1 MQVYKTFFK
10 IAKKYLSSC
19 LIYAFVFIA
28 VLIAMS
34 RIGSESANDR
44 FKADKV
50 SFAVIDNDNT
60 AASQALLDYLKDKH
74 RLVELDD
81 YSNEKLQDYM
91 YYEKIQYLLIIP
103 EGYEEKL
110 VNNEVKDLLSHS
122 MRTDSAKGYF
132 FNQDV
137 DAYLDCLRIYL
148 TGGCSLDEALSAA
161 KDSLATVSENTVN
174 SVSFDAK
181 KENIP
186 TGMAYYFQYLSYMLM
201 SGIVIAVS
209 PILISLHRNSLQ
221 ERLACSATT
230 PKKQGLAI
238 GLGCITYCLAVWLI
252 FMIIAVFMY
261 KPANMFSE
269 SGFMLM
275 LNSLVYTLC
284 VALITLIIGSFSL
297 ESNALNLIS
306 NILGLGASFLCGVF
320 VPMWYLSDK
329 VLMFSQFLPTYWY
342 MKNLNMISGASGQVF
357 SKASY
362 FNYLGI
368 EVLFI
373 LALTAVFLLVNTQ
386 RRKKT
391 I

>member
-10 IAKKYLSSC
+10 IAKKYLTSC

-28 VLIAMS
+28 ILIAMS
-34 RIGSESANDR
+34 RIGSESVNDR

-60 AASQALLDYLKDKH
+60 AASQALLDYLKNKH
-74 RLVELDD
+74 TLVELKD

-103 EGYEEKL
+103 QGYEEKL
-110 VNNEVKDLLSHS
+110 MNNDSKNLLSHS

-137 DAYLDCLRIYL
+137 DAYLDCLRLYL
-148 TGGCSLDEALSAA
+148 TADYSLDEALDAA
-161 KDSLATVSENTVN
+161 KDSLATVSETAVNT
-174 SVSFDAK
+174 VSFDTK

-209 PILISLHRNSLQ
+209 PILISFHRNSLQ
-221 ERLACSATT
+221 ERLACSSTT
-230 PKKQGLAI
+230 PGKQGLAI
-238 GLGCITYCLAVWLI
+238 GLGCVTYCLAVWLI

-269 SGFMLM
+269 PGFMLM
-275 LNSLVYTLC
+275 LNSLIYTLC
-284 VALITLIIGSFSL
+284 VTLITLIIGSFSL
-297 ESNALNLIS
+297 EPNALNLIS

-342 MKNLNMISGASGQVF
+342 MKNLNMISGASGQAF

-362 FNYLGI
+362 YNYLGI
-368 EVLFI
+368 EALFI
-373 LALTAVFLLVNTQ
+373 LALTAVFLLVNKQ
-386 RRKKT
+386 RRKKA

>member
-10 IAKKYLSSC
+10 IAKKYLTSC

-28 VLIAMS
+28 ILIAMS
-34 RIGSESANDR
+34 RIGSESVNDR

-60 AASQALLDYLKDKH
+60 VASQALLDYLKDKH
-74 RLVELDD
+74 TLVELKD

-103 EGYEEKL
+103 QGYEEKL
-110 VNNEVKDLLSHS
+110 MNNDSNDLLSHS

-137 DAYLDCLRIYL
+137 DAYLDCLRLYL
-148 TGGCSLDEALSAA
+148 TADYSLDEALDAA
-161 KDSLATVSENTVN
+161 KDSLATVSETAVNT
-174 SVSFDAK
+174 VSFDTK

-201 SGIVIAVS
+201 SGIIIAVS
-209 PILISLHRNSLQ
+209 PILISFHRNSLQ
-221 ERLACSATT
+221 ERLACSSTT
-230 PKKQGLAI
+230 PGKQGLAI
-238 GLGCITYCLAVWLI
+238 GLGCVTYCLAVWLI

-269 SGFMLM
+269 PGFMLM
-275 LNSLVYTLC
+275 LNSLIYTLC
-284 VALITLIIGSFSL
+284 VTLITLIIGSFSL
-297 ESNALNLIS
+297 EPNALNLIS
-306 NILGLGASFLCGVF
+306 NILGLGTSFLCGVF

-342 MKNLNMISGASGQVF
+342 MKNLNMISGASGQAF

-362 FNYLGI
+362 YNYLGI
-368 EVLFI
+368 EALFI
-373 LALTAVFLLVNTQ
+373 LALTAVFLLVNKQ
-386 RRKKT
+386 RRKKA

>member
-50 SFAVIDNDNT
+50 SFAVIDKDNT

-74 RLVELDD
+74 QLVELDD

-103 EGYEEKL
+103 EGYEDKL

-238 GLGCITYCLAVWLI
+238 GLG
-252 FMIIAVFMY
+252 
-261 KPANMFSE
+261 
-269 SGFMLM
+269 
-275 LNSLVYTLC
+275 
-284 VALITLIIGSFSL
+284 
-297 ESNALNLIS
+297 
-306 NILGLGASFLCGVF
+306 
-320 VPMWYLSDK
+320 
-329 VLMFSQFLPTYWY
+329 
-342 MKNLNMISGASGQVF
+342 
-357 SKASY
+357 
-362 FNYLGI
+362 
-368 EVLFI
+368 
-373 LALTAVFLLVNTQ
+373 
-386 RRKKT
+386 
-391 I
+391 

>member
-10 IAKKYLSSC
+10 ISKKYLTSC
-19 LIYAFVFIA
+19 LIYAFIFI
-28 VLIAMS
+28 VILIAMS
-34 RIGSESANDR
+34 RLGSQSTNDR

-60 AASQALLDYLKDKH
+60 AASHALLDYLQDKH
-74 RLVELDD
+74 TLVELDD
-81 YSNEKLQDYM
+81 YSNEKLQDAM

-110 VNNEVKDLLSHS
+110 MNNDTENILSHS

-137 DAYLDCLRIYL
+137 DAYLDCLKLYL
-148 TGGCSLDEALSAA
+148 TADFSLDEALDAA
-161 KDSLATVSENTVN
+161 KDSLATVSESAVS

-181 KENIP
+181 SDMLP
-186 TGMAYYFQYLSYMLM
+186 TGMAYYFQYLSYMLL

-209 PILISLHRNSLQ
+209 PILISFHRQNLQ
-221 ERLACSATT
+221 ERLACSSTT
-230 PKKQGLAI
+230 PRKQGLAI

-252 FMIIAVFMY
+252 FMLIAVFMY
-261 KPANMFSE
+261 KPANIFSE
-269 SGFMLM
+269 SGLMLM
-275 LNSLVYTLC
+275 LNSLIYTLC
-284 VALITLIIGSFSL
+284 VALVTLIIGSFNL
-297 ESNALNLIS
+297 EANALNLIS

-342 MKNLNMISGASGQVF
+342 MKNLNMISGASGEAF
-357 SKASY
+357 SKATY

-368 EVLFI
+368 EFLFI
-373 LALTAVFLLVNTQ
+373 PALLAVFLLANTQ
-386 RRKKT
+386 RRKKA

>member
-10 IAKKYLSSC
+10 IAKKYLTSC
-19 LIYAFVFIA
+19 LIYAFVFI
-28 VLIAMS
+28 VILIAMTKL
-34 RIGSESANDR
+34 GGESVNDR

-60 AASQALLDYLKDKH
+60 AASQALLDYLQTKH
-74 RLVELDD
+74 TLVELDD
-81 YSNEKLQDYM
+81 YSNEKLQDSM

-110 VNNEVKDLLSHS
+110 INNDTKDLLSHS

-137 DAYLDCLRIYL
+137 DAYLDCLRLYL
-148 TGGCSLDEALSAA
+148 TGGYSLDEALDAA
-161 KDSLATVSENTVN
+161 KGSLATVSETAVN

-186 TGMAYYFQYLSYMLM
+186 NGMAYYFQYLSYMLM

-209 PILISLHRNSLQ
+209 PILISFHRHNLQ
-221 ERLACSATT
+221 ERLACSSTT
-230 PKKQGLAI
+230 PGKQGLAI
-238 GLGCITYCLAVWLI
+238 GLGCVTYCLAVWLI

-275 LNSLVYTLC
+275 LNSLIYTLC
-284 VALITLIIGSFSL
+284 VTLITLIIGSFSL
-297 ESNALNLIS
+297 EPNALNLIS
-306 NILGLGASFLCGVF
+306 NILGLGVSFLCGVF
-320 VPMWYLSDK
+320 VPMWNLSDK
-329 VLMFSQFLPTYWY
+329 VLLFSQFLPAYWY
-342 MKNLNMISGASGQVF
+342 MKNLNMISGASGQAF
-357 SKASY
+357 SKATY

-368 EVLFI
+368 EFLFI
-373 LALTAVFLLVNTQ
+373 PALLAVFLLANTQ
-386 RRKKT
+386 RRKKA

>member
-10 IAKKYLSSC
+10 IAKKYLNSC

-28 VLIAMS
+28 ILIAMS

-74 RLVELDD
+74 QLVELDD

-110 VNNEVKDLLSHS
+110 MNNETKDLLSHS

-137 DAYLDCLRIYL
+137 DAYLDCLRLYL
-148 TGGCSLDEALSAA
+148 TGGCSLDEALDAA

-174 SVSFDAK
+174 AVSFDAK

-201 SGIVIAVS
+201 SGIIIAVS
-209 PILISLHRNSLQ
+209 PILISFHRNSLQ
-221 ERLACSATT
+221 ERLAGSATT

-238 GLGCITYCLAVWLI
+238 GLGCVTYCLAVWLI

-261 KPANMFSE
+261 KPANVFSE

-297 ESNALNLIS
+297 EPNALNLIS

-357 SKASY
+357 SQASY

-368 EVLFI
+368 EFLFI

>member
-10 IAKKYLSSC
+10 IAKKYLTSC

-28 VLIAMS
+28 IMIAMS
-34 RIGSESANDR
+34 RIGSESVNDR

-60 AASQALLDYLKDKH
+60 AASQALFDYLKDKH
-74 RLVELDD
+74 TLVELKD

-103 EGYEEKL
+103 QGYEEKL
-110 VNNEVKDLLSHS
+110 INNDTKDLLSHS

-137 DAYLDCLRIYL
+137 DAYLDCLRLYL
-148 TGGCSLDEALSAA
+148 TADYSLDEALDAA
-161 KDSLATVSENTVN
+161 KDSLATVSETAINT
-174 SVSFDAK
+174 VSFDTK

-209 PILISLHRNSLQ
+209 PILISFHRNSLQ
-221 ERLACSATT
+221 ERLACSSTT
-230 PKKQGLAI
+230 PGKQGLAI
-238 GLGCITYCLAVWLI
+238 GLGCVTYCLAVWLI

-269 SGFMLM
+269 PGFMLM
-275 LNSLVYTLC
+275 LNSLIYTLC
-284 VALITLIIGSFSL
+284 VTLITLIIGSFSL
-297 ESNALNLIS
+297 EPNALNLIS

-329 VLMFSQFLPTYWY
+329 VLMFSQFLPPYWY
-342 MKNLNMISGASGQVF
+342 MKNLNMISGASGQAF

-362 FNYLGI
+362 YNYLGI
-368 EVLFI
+368 EALFI
-373 LALTAVFLLVNTQ
+373 LALTAVFLLVNKQ
-386 RRKKT
+386 RRKKA